1 MVATSVVGGRVVTTG
16 AIAERSLLVEDDT
29 IAALGSRLTYDE
41 SAGTIDATGLIVA
54 PGFID
59 VQVNGGF
66 GIDLGHEPER
76 VWRLGELLPQHGVT
90 AFLPTIISSGP
101 GARQAMVASLLQR
114 PATTF
119 GATPI
124 GVHFE
129 GPMLNVAR
137 RGVHPADQLIGPG
150 VDLIAGWTRSREV
163 AMVTLAPE
171 LPGALEIIAEL
182 VRRGVTVALGHTDAN
197 ESQTR
202 AAVDV
207 GATAVTHLFNAM
219 APLRHRDPGLVG
231 VALAGEE
238 LVVGLIVDGHH
249 VDPTVVAATWNARG
263 PHGVMLVTDA
273 VAAMGQPPGR
283 FDVAGVPVVAADGA
297 IRDSAGAFA
306 GSVLTMDKAVRNLVE
321 FSRCDVSEALL
332 SASATPARVL
342 RDQRR
347 GALEPGRLAD
357 IVMLD
362 DELRVQLTMCSGRVA
377 YVADSALARL
387 DSTLLTTNLVGPE
400 HQPSRKLPWK

>member
-1 MVATSVVGGRVVTTG
+1 
-16 AIAERSLLVEDDT
+16 
-29 IAALGSRLTYDE
+29 
-41 SAGTIDATGLIVA
+41 
-54 PGFID
+54 
-59 VQVNGGF
+59 
-66 GIDLGHEPER
+66 
-76 VWRLGELLPQHGVT
+76 VWHLAELLPRHGVT
-90 AFLPTIISSGP
+90 AFLPTIISSEP
-101 GARQAMVASLLQR
+101 AARQAMVASLRNR
-114 PATTF
+114 PASAF
-119 GATPI
+119 GAAPI

-137 RGVHPADQLIGPG
+137 RGIHPAEQLAGP
-150 VDLIAGWTRSREV
+150 DLDLVAGWARSEGV

-171 LPGALEIIAEL
+171 LPGSLEIIAEL
-182 VRRGVTVALGHTDAN
+182 VRRDVIVALGHTDAN

-202 AAVDV
+202 AAIGV
-207 GATAVTHLFNAM
+207 GATAVTHLYNAM

-231 VALAGEE
+231 VALAGDE

-263 PHGVMLVTDA
+263 PSGVMLVTDA

-283 FDVAGVPVVAADGA
+283 FEVAGVPVIVADGA
-297 IRDSAGAFA
+297 IRDAAGTFA
-306 GSVLTMDKAVRNLVE
+306 GSVLTMDDAVRNLVE
-321 FSRCDVSEALL
+321 FSRCDVADALL

-342 RDQRR
+342 CDQRR

-362 DELRVQLTMCSGRVA
+362 DELRVQLTMCAGRVA
-377 YVADSALARL
+377 YVTDSARARL

-400 HQPSRKLPWK
+400 HEPSRKLLWK

>member
-1 MVATSVVGGRVVTTG
+1 MVATFIVGGRVVATG
-16 AIAERSLLVEDDT
+16 ASAQRSLLVEDDT
-29 IAALGSRLTYDE
+29 IAAVGSPLHEIEGAT
-41 SAGTIDATGLIVA
+41 TIDATGLTVA

-59 VQVNGGF
+59 VQINGGF
-66 GIDLGHEPER
+66 GIDLCHDPER
-76 VWRLGELLPQHGVT
+76 VWHLAELLPQHGVT

-101 GARQAMVASLLQR
+101 GARQAMVASVRHR
-114 PATTF
+114 PAASF
-119 GATPI
+119 GAAPI

-137 RGVHPADQLIGPG
+137 RGIHPADQLVGPG
-150 VDLIAGWTRSREV
+150 VDLIAGWTRSGAV

-182 VRRGVTVALGHTDAN
+182 VRRDVIVALGHTDAN
-197 ESQTR
+197 ELQTR
-202 AAVDV
+202 AAIDV

-219 APLRHRDPGLVG
+219 APLGHRDPGLVG

-238 LVVGLIVDGHH
+238 LVLGLIVDGHH

-283 FDVAGVPVVAADGA
+283 FEVAGVPVVVADGA
-297 IRDSAGAFA
+297 IRDAAGTFA
-306 GSVLTMDKAVRNLVE
+306 GSVLRMDEAVRNLVD
-321 FSRCDVSEALL
+321 STRCDVADALL

-347 GALEPGRLAD
+347 GVLEPGRLAD

-362 DELRVQLTMCSGRVA
+362 DELRVQLTMCAGRVA
-377 YVADSALARL
+377 YVTDSARARL
-387 DSTLLTTNLVGPE
+387 DSTLLTPNLLGPE
-400 HQPSRKLPWK
+400 Q